1 MQPSPLTPAQLARQI
16 RLRFRA
22 QLYDDS
28 GDSPEGTA
36 IYSLSDPRD
45 IRQIRYIGQTVAP
58 RRRFL
63 QHLSTA
69 RLWLPEE
76 TPWWVK
82 SPRLRPL
89 YQWIRELYRDEG
101 RLPVM
106 VICAWVGGAE
116 ARVAEQKQIRACL
129 MRQLPLLNVESERVG
144 AGDGGRARGGSMGHL
159 RPPRRLRRVS
169 RGVGCGKSDAT
180 RVPPNDVT

>member
-1 MQPSPLTPAQLARQI
+1 MQPSPITPAQLARQI
-16 RLRFRA
+16 RLRLRA

-28 GDSPEGTA
+28 GDAPEGTA

-45 IRQIRYIGQTVAP
+45 IRQIRYIGQTAAP

-89 YQWIRELYRDEG
+89 YQWIRELYQDEG

-106 VICAWVGGAE
+106 VISAWVAATE
-116 ARVAEQKQIRACL
+116 ARVAEQRQIRACL
-129 MRQLPLLNVESERVG
+129 ARHLPLLNVERERVG

-159 RPPRRLRRVS
+159 RPPCRLRPYLDIERQS
-169 RGVGCGKSDAT
+169 GPAEERH
-180 RVPPNDVT
+180 R

>member
-1 MQPSPLTPAQLARQI
+1 MQPSPLTPAQLARHI
-16 RLRFRA
+16 RIHLGA

-28 GDSPEGTA
+28 GDPPEGIA

-45 IRQIRYIGQTVAP
+45 IRGIRYIGQTVAP
-58 RRRFL
+58 RRRYL
-63 QHLSTA
+63 QHLCTA

-89 YQWIRELYRDEG
+89 YQWIRELYQDEG

-106 VICAWVGGAE
+106 VISAWVGTAQ
-116 ARVAEQKQIRACL
+116 ARVAEQRQISACL
-129 MRQLPLLNVESERVG
+129 MRQLPLLNIESERVG
-144 AGDGGRARGGSMGHL
+144 AGDGGTR
-159 RPPRRLRRVS
+159 S
-169 RGVGCGKSDAT
+169 RGIDRA
-180 RVPPNDVT
+180 PPPPAPVETSLPWRGWR